1 MTHVRDVP
9 GPVTLPRR
17 SFLQLCGLAS
27 ASLLLPSHAGCG
39 DNVPATEPSTG
50 DALPIPAQLE
60 GELIAGVRVFRLQ
73 MQPGTVTWVPDAPT
87 ATYGI
92 NGDYLGP
99 TLRLRRGE
107 RTRIEVSNGLS
118 ETSTLH
124 WHGIELPAR
133 ADGGPYQPIAPGTT
147 WVSEFDVVQRPTTA
161 WYHPHQMHATGR
173 QVYMGM
179 AGLIQIDDPAAP
191 ELQLPTT
198 YGIDDFPL
206 VLQDRR
212 LFADGSHPYSSGGS
226 LAMHDMMAGLKGD
239 IMLVNGKVSPRGTLP
254 QGWVRLRLLNGSNAR
269 NYLLGFGDDRAFQQ
283 IASDGGLLAAPLTSK
298 RLLLGPGERAEILL
312 DLRNDATG
320 SEFKLRSFSN
330 ESYSQ
335 LFAGQMGSN
344 LADTRDREAFDIM
357 TIVVGPPLMTEVVP
371 PSVFAPITAPNVALA
386 TTTRRLTLAMAMGNV
401 TINGARMLDLA
412 NVPAAIDFRIARGSV
427 EVWEVVN
434 TSGMA
439 HPLHVHNQQFQVVDV
454 AGAAPLPHLQGW
466 KDTVIIPPNQTV
478 RLLLHFD
485 SVADAASPYMFHCHI
500 LEHEDHGMMGRF
512 FIV

>member
-1 MTHVRDVP
+1 MSNIFDEP
-9 GPVTLPRR
+9 PLALPRR
-17 SFLQLCGLAS
+17 SFLHLCGLAG
-27 ASLLLPSHAGCG
+27 ASLLLPSLPGCG
-39 DNVPATEPSTG
+39 DNAPDISPNSG
-50 DALPIPAQLE
+50 DTLPIPEQLQ
-60 GELIAGVRVFRLQ
+60 GELLAGVRVFRLQ
-73 MQPGTVTWVPDAPT
+73 MQPGTMPWVTDAPT

-92 NGDYLGP
+92 NGSYLGP

-107 RTRIEVSNGLS
+107 RTRIEVSNGLN
-118 ETSTLH
+118 EISTLH
-124 WHGIELPAR
+124 WHGVELPAR
-133 ADGGPYQPIAPGTT
+133 SDGGPYQPIAPGTT
-147 WVSEFDVVQRPTTA
+147 WVSEFDVIQRPTTA

-191 ELQLPTT
+191 EVNLPTT
-198 YGIDDFPL
+198 YGVDDFPL

-212 LFADGSHPYSSGGS
+212 LSADGRHPYSNNGT

-239 IMLVNGKVSPRGTLP
+239 IMLVNGKITPRGTLP
-254 QGWVRLRLLNGSNAR
+254 QGLVRLRLLNGSNAR
-269 NYLLGFGDDRAFQQ
+269 NYLLGFDDDRTFQQ
-283 IASDGGLLAAPLTSK
+283 IASDGGLLAAPLTST

-335 LFAGQMGSN
+335 LFAGQMGAN
-344 LADTRDREAFDIM
+344 LADSRDREAFDIM
-357 TIVVGPPLMTEVVP
+357 TVVVGQPLQTNNVP
-371 PSVFAPITAPNVALA
+371 PTTFAPIA
-386 TTTRRLTLAMAMGNV
+386 TPDVTKATNTRRLTLSMSMGNV
-401 TINGARMLDLA
+401 AINGVRMLDMD
-412 NVPAAIDFRIARGSV
+412 NVPAAIDFRIARDSV

-439 HPLHVHNQQFQVVDV
+439 HPLHVHNQQFRVVDI
-454 AGAAPLPHLQGW
+454 AGAAPPPPLRGW
-466 KDTVIIPPNQTV
+466 KDTVLIPPNQTV

-485 SVADAASPYMFHCHI
+485 GVADAASPYMFHCHI